1 MAGFRNLR
9 KELEGYFHRRLTIM
23 GYRNFLR
30 EEHGGPVAT
39 EYVVFV
45 AAIGIIM
52 AVGVFA
58 LYNGMEAVFNAW
70 AGYFA
75 APTP

>member
-1 MAGFRNLR
+1 MML
-9 KELEGYFHRRLTIM
+9 
-23 GYRNFLR
+23 RNFLQG
-30 EEHGGPVAT
+30 EHGGPVTT

-45 AAIGIIM
+45 AAIGIIL

-58 LYNGMEAVFNAW
+58 LYNGMAAVFNAW

-75 APTP
+75 TPGP

>member
-1 MAGFRNLR
+1 ML
-9 KELEGYFHRRLTIM
+9 L
-23 GYRNFLR
+23 RNFFR
-30 EEHGGPVAT
+30 EEQNGTVAT

-45 AAIGIIM
+45 AAIGIIL

-70 AGYFA
+70 AGYFT
-75 APTP
+75 APNP

>member
-1 MAGFRNLR
+1 MLD
-9 KELEGYFHRRLTIM
+9 K
-23 GYRNFLR
+23 NFLR
-30 EEHGGPVAT
+30 EEQGGPVTT

-52 AVGVFA
+52 AVGVIT
-58 LYNGMEAVFNAW
+58 LYNGMAAVFNAW

-75 APTP
+75 APSGP

>member
-1 MAGFRNLR
+1 ML
-9 KELEGYFHRRLTIM
+9 L
-23 GYRNFLR
+23 RNFLQ
-30 EEHGGPVAT
+30 EEQGGPVTT

-58 LYNGMEAVFNAW
+58 LYNGMSAVFNAW

-75 APTP
+75 APAP